1 MAQDYAALLARKLPR
16 APERGVMVDDS
27 DLPSRLFDYQAHCA
41 AFALRVG
48 SAGIYLDTG
57 LGKTAIE
64 LAFGDGALRHGGA
77 KRVLMLT
84 PLAVAQQARRE
95 ADKIGVND
103 VRVIREQ
110 ADARPGINICNY
122 DRILSGAI
130 EPRAFDAVVLD
141 EASILKSF
149 TGRTTRTL
157 IDSFAGLRWRL
168 AATATPA
175 PNDHMELGQQSEF
188 LGVMPSNQMLMRW
201 FTADQ
206 TEMGRYRLKRHG
218 EADFWDWMASWS
230 RMAQSPDDLGF
241 DGSRFVLPALRVH
254 RHLVDADVKALD
266 GTLFS
271 FDTSATGVH
280 ALKRQTT
287 AARAEMVAQ
296 LVAAELAEP
305 WVIWC
310 DTDYEA
316 DALMALLPDAGEVR
330 GSHAIER
337 KEETLAAFAD
347 GTMRVL
353 VTKPAICGFG
363 LNWQH
368 AARMAFVGRS
378 FSYESWY
385 QAVRRCWRFGQVRNV
400 HVHLAVADGED
411 QIGRVIERKSDDHI
425 AMKAAMR
432 AAMLRSRGLGHAMLR
447 EYEATH
453 TGRLPKWLI
462 QSAA

>member
-1 MAQDYAALLARKLPR
+1 MEYSTLLARKLPR
-16 APERGVMVDDS
+16 AQERGIAVQTADL
-27 DLPSRLFDYQAHCA
+27 LPSLFDYQAHCTE
-41 AFALRVG
+41 FALRVG
-48 SAGIYLDTG
+48 SCGIYLDTG

-64 LAFGDGALRHGGA
+64 LAFGDAVIRHGGA

-84 PLAVAQQARRE
+84 PLAVAQQAKRE
-95 ADKIGVND
+95 ADKLGVDD

-110 ADARPGINICNY
+110 SDAANGINICNY
-122 DRILSGAI
+122 DRILSGAV
-130 EPRAFDAVVLD
+130 EPSAFDAVVLD

-149 TGRTTRTL
+149 TGKTTRAL
-157 IDSFAGLRWRL
+157 IEGFSGLRWRM

-175 PNDHMELGQQSEF
+175 PNDHMELGQQAEF

-218 EADFWDWMASWS
+218 ETDFWDWMASWS

-241 DGSRFVLPALRVH
+241 DGSRFVLPGLRIH
-254 RHLVDADVKALD
+254 RHSVSADVKALD
-266 GTLFS
+266 GTLFA

-280 ALKRQTT
+280 ALKRQTSE
-287 AARAEMVAQ
+287 ARAEMVAQ
-296 LVAAELAEP
+296 LVNAERSEP

-316 DALMALLPDAGEVR
+316 DALRALLPDCGEVR

-337 KEETLAAFAD
+337 KEETLAAFAS
-347 GTMRVL
+347 GELRVL
-353 VTKPAICGFG
+353 VTKPSICGFG

-385 QAVRRCWRFGQVRNV
+385 QAVRRCWRFGQARPVDV
-400 HVHLAVADGED
+400 HIAVADGED
-411 QIGRVIERKSDDHI
+411 QIGRVIDRKSDDHQR
-425 AMKAAMR
+425 MKTAMR
-432 AAMLRSRGLGHAMLR
+432 AAMLRSRGLGSATLR
-447 EYEATH
+447 EYQANH
-453 TGRLPKWLI
+453 IGRLPQWLK
-462 QSAA
+462 SAA